1 MKKLEKEQVR
11 VVSTLA
17 ALLAGGGLVLMFCS
31 PVFGTYLG
39 EAWLSNQGHIE
50 DMSGFTVVT
59 KTYIH
64 SFLIT
69 GSLLLAAGLFLGISI
84 YMAALFCGVNQ
95 VERMADEETGKTP
108 DAP

>member
-1 MKKLEKEQVR
+1 M
-11 VVSTLA
+11 
-17 ALLAGGGLVLMFCS
+17 
-31 PVFGTYLG
+31 
-39 EAWLSNQGHIE
+39 
-50 DMSGFTVVT
+50 

-69 GSLLLAAGLFLGISI
+69 GSFLLAAGLFLGISI

-95 VERMADEETGKTP
+95 VERAADEEAGESP

>member
-1 MKKLEKEQVR
+1 MV
-11 VVSTLA
+11 
-17 ALLAGGGLVLMFCS
+17 M
-31 PVFGTYLG
+31 
-39 EAWLSNQGHIE
+39 
-50 DMSGFTVVT
+50 

-69 GSLLLAAGLFLGISI
+69 GSFLLAAGLFLGISI

-95 VERMADEETGKTP
+95 VERAADEEAGESP